1 VVIARVNGIDLYYES
16 HGAGAPLLLIPG
28 LGCDVR
34 MFKHIIDGLSEHC
47 RVLAFDPRGAG
58 RSGKPD
64 VPYSIEMMADDATG
78 LLEAVEVSSVH
89 VLGFSMGGRVALELA
104 LAHSERVKSLI
115 LASTSARTLEAAPMS
130 WRWIVMDLAPR
141 LPLLGLIDPQPRYA
155 HLRQRAAS
163 RAYDCTVRLGDI
175 HVPTLIVHGGR
186 DRITPYELALELQH
200 GIAGSKLVTVD
211 GGHFALLTRQRRR
224 LIDAVTDFTS

>member
-1 VVIARVNGIDLYYES
+1 VAIARVNGVELYYEL
-16 HGAGAPLLLIPG
+16 HGDGAPLLLIPG
-28 LGCDVR
+28 LGSDVR
-34 MFKHIIDGLSEHC
+34 MFKPIVDGLAGRC

-64 VPYSIEMMADDATG
+64 VPYSIEMMADDAAG
-78 LLEAVEVSSVH
+78 LLQAVEIPRVH

-104 LAHSERVKSLI
+104 LAHSERVKGLI
-115 LASTSARTLEAAPMS
+115 LASTSARALEPAPPS
-130 WRWIVMDLAPR
+130 WRWIVMDL
-141 LPLLGLIDPQPRYA
+141 LPLLPLPRRIDPQPRYA

-163 RAYDCTVRLGDI
+163 RAYDCTARLGDI
-175 HVPTLIVHGGR
+175 HIPTLIVHGRR
-186 DRITPYELALELQH
+186 DRIAPHELARELQH

-211 GGHFALLTRQRRR
+211 GGHLTLLARGRRR